1 MGVHMSNPTE
11 VTTPAER
18 LEVEP
23 VTAAS
28 ESPTRSGSRLI
39 WMLVALAL
47 VPAGIISQLPGGW
60 ERLPAVAQWSFI
72 ALSAV
77 VTLAV
82 VWLILRNDA
91 DHTS

>member
-1 MGVHMSNPTE
+1 MSNPSE
-11 VTTPAER
+11 VTTD
-18 LEVEP
+18 P
-23 VTAAS
+23 VHPVDPVAS
-28 ESPTRSGSRLI
+28 AESPGRSRGRLI
-39 WMLVALAL
+39 WMLIALAL

-72 ALSAV
+72 ALSAI

>member
-1 MGVHMSNPTE
+1 MSNPSE
-11 VTTPAER
+11 VTTTAER
-18 LEVEP
+18 LEVER
-23 VTAAS
+23 VAAS
-28 ESPTRSGSRLI
+28 ESPTRSRSRLI